1 MQQPHVRV
9 GGANEPEV
17 YDLASEPGTP
27 PAIDLHTPAVPT
39 AGDALYETVVGSGQ
53 LIRAAGGATGQLAVA
68 AGGAAL
74 RNAPAAL
81 DTLTE
86 AIRLTQQYG
95 PTVARAT
102 MQAAGVSSEA
112 LRIIATGLARG
123 TIATGSAVTGA
134 VASAGSVLAAAASS
148 HRNTDYQKAMGVQFA
163 GRAAQGLL
171 ARHATALL

>member
-9 GGANEPEV
+9 GGDPPAI
-17 YDLASEPGTP
+17 YDISSEPGTP
-27 PAIDLHTPAVPT
+27 PDIDLHTPAVPT
-39 AGDALYETVVGSGQ
+39 AGDVLYETVVGSGQ

-68 AGGAAL
+68 AGGAAF
-74 RNAPAAL
+74 RNAPAAI

-95 PTVARAT
+95 PSVARTT

-123 TIATGSAVTGA
+123 TIATGSAVTDV
-134 VASAGSVLAAAASS
+134 VASAGSVLAAAAPS
-148 HRNTDYQKAMGVQFA
+148 HHNTDYQKAMGVQFA